1 MPIQKTKFT
10 MSNAQA
16 TGIWLPHTPMPFQ
29 NSQPMAPRNT
39 VSIVS
44 AAAKAMYQA
53 RGGRSASAMR
63 ETLSV
68 MRAKALSPVGA
79 DTNGFRSVAAAIS
92 AELRVRVA
100 DAAEV
105 PDAGMVV
112 QGAEQGVGAG
122 VSVRCGDL

>member
-39 VSIVS
+39 VSMPS
-44 AAAKAMYQA
+44 DTANAMYQA

-63 ETLSV
+63 DTLSV

-79 DTNGFRSVAAAIS
+79 ETNGFRSVAAAMS
-92 AELRVRVA
+92 AELRVRVTDAAHIA
-100 DAAEV
+100 DAR
-105 PDAGMVV
+105 MVV
-112 QGAEQGVGAG
+112 ELAEQ
-122 VSVRCGDL
+122 